1 MRWWAHWGIQYL
13 LAHVPGGESVH
24 RLMQEQAGQLRNLEQ
39 GSQFENALQIL
50 EMASD
55 KAGPLAG
62 LRVAEL
68 GTGWVPA
75 IPVALALVGC
85 EVHTFDVAALTK
97 QEYLRR
103 TLNAWEPRLDEIAAA
118 ARQPV
123 CEVAERWE
131 PLARST
137 TLYELCQQTGG
148 VCLAPVDTTA
158 LPDETG
164 AFDLVV
170 SNLVLQCIPDQLV
183 VPVLRES
190 ARILKPSG
198 WSIHRIR
205 MTDEYAFS
213 DPRQHHLHFL
223 MYQKATWDRW
233 FNYRLKNQNRWRAS
247 HFLGAFRDV
256 GFLLREVRRHQE
268 TSGAA
273 YFQKVPLA
281 TEFQSCDEDDLNTIG
296 MDVVLQKPSGA
307 GDLRSTP
314 SDSIEAVSTKG

>member
-13 LAHVPGGESVH
+13 LAHVPGGEVVH

-50 EMASD
+50 EMASGQ
-55 KAGPLAG
+55 AGSLAG

-75 IPVALALVGC
+75 LPVALALVGC

-97 QEYLRR
+97 RDYLQR
-103 TLNAWEPRLDEIAAA
+103 TLKAWEPRLGEIAAA
-118 ARQPV
+118 AQQPV
-123 CEVAERWE
+123 GQVAKRWAT
-131 PLARST
+131 LARST
-137 TLYELCQQTGG
+137 TLHELCQQTGG

-164 AFDLVV
+164 AFDFVV
-170 SNLVLQCIPDQLV
+170 SNLVMQCIPDQLV

-213 DPRQHHLHFL
+213 DPHQHHLHFL
-223 MYQKATWDRW
+223 TYQKATWNRW
-233 FNYRLKNQNRWRAS
+233 FNHRLKNQNRWRAS
-247 HFLGAFRDV
+247 HFLEVFRDV
-256 GFLLREVRRHQE
+256 GLLLREVRRHHD

-273 YFQKVPLA
+273 YFQRVPLA
-281 TEFQSCDEDDLNTIG
+281 PEFQSCDEDDLNTIG
-296 MDVVLQKPSGA
+296 MDVVLQKPSVA
-307 GDLRSTP
+307 GDLWSTP
-314 SDSIEAVSTKG
+314 SDSIEAVSTKV